1 MQNKDFATAKTEL
14 EKALAVNPNDC
25 EALMLLGDVGMELG
39 DGTTMLTSYEKALAC
54 PGITDK
60 QRAEISIKMYN
71 AWVSEYNNG
80 INAYNAYSEGRADS
94 DLLSSIKHLEN
105 AVKLKPTFTEP
116 MALLGGALESKVDT
130 AAAYK
135 TYLQWWNV
143 EKPGFDIMRDKGII
157 LGTSRSQ
164 VHAVLGQPSE
174 TRTDSL
180 QGGGV
185 VFKDKIDVGGRVM
198 YVFSSDETGGT
209 PALEGWTYNPPA
221 SLADGEVWRGRVTS
235 LAPIKALAYI
245 DYQNGRK
252 EHSLEMCNVVGA
264 VKPVDQELVPLR
276 TQLLQDLG
284 KADEALREMEAQLKR
299 DPSQIN
305 YRLQYATL
313 LTGAGRANDAIDQ
326 YKMVLK
332 QDRNNETALYNLAA
346 AYKNK
351 AGSKQRTE
359 LEKMDKDKK
368 YQPDMSYLDD
378 LKTAAEYFELLRA
391 TPKYSTDIIV
401 LEQLAN
407 VYEVTKDKSKVKA
420 LIMELEGLEQLHT
433 TDKTYYQIMEGLYG
447 RNNMI
452 EKMKGAA
459 AKGAKL

>member
-1 MQNKDFATAKTEL
+1 
-14 EKALAVNPNDC
+14 
-25 EALMLLGDVGMELG
+25 
-39 DGTTMLTSYEKALAC
+39 
-54 PGITDK
+54 
-60 QRAEISIKMYN
+60 
-71 AWVSEYNNG
+71 
-80 INAYNAYSEGRADS
+80 
-94 DLLSSIKHLEN
+94 
-105 AVKLKPTFTEP
+105 
-116 MALLGGALESKVDT
+116 
-130 AAAYK
+130 
-135 TYLQWWNV
+135 
-143 EKPGFDIMRDKGII
+143 
-157 LGTSRSQ
+157 
-164 VHAVLGQPSE
+164 
-174 TRTDSL
+174 
-180 QGGGV
+180 

-264 VKPVDQELVPLR
+264 VKPVDQELVPL
-276 TQLLQDLG
+276 QDLC